1 MRLKDKVAVVT
12 GGGTGIGKGIALG
25 YAAEGAH
32 LVLAQRRVELAEAVA
47 AQIREMGR
55 EALALKVDISNSK
68 DLDTLVSR
76 TMETFGR
83 VDILVNNAAIYPFC
97 SFLDFPEEQIA
108 QVIDINLKGTILCTQ
123 KFAREMVK
131 RRYGRIIN
139 ISSTHSIRGMGSVV
153 PYSATKGGINAF
165 TRCVAF
171 ELGQYGITV
180 NAILSGF
187 VPHEEVR
194 KNIIEMAGQ
203 EGLNSI
209 IKAQAMQTPMGR
221 VGEVDDLIGLAIYLA
236 SDESRFMTAECII
249 LDGGCANSELMFL
262 PKDIQP

>member
-1 MRLKDKVAVVT
+1 MRLKDRVAVIT
-12 GGGTGIGKGIALG
+12 GGGTGIGKALALG
-25 YAAEGAH
+25 FAAEGAN
-32 LVLAQRRVELAEAVA
+32 LVIAQRRVELAEAVA
-47 AQIREMGR
+47 AEIRKMGR
-55 EALALKVDISNSK
+55 KAMALKADISVNR
-68 DLDTLVSR
+68 DLDVLVKQ
-76 TMETFGR
+76 TIETFDK

-97 SFLDFPEEQIA
+97 SFLEFPEEEIQK
-108 QVIDINLKGTILCTQ
+108 VIDINLKGTIICSQ
-123 KFAREMVK
+123 KFAREMAK
-131 RRYGRIIN
+131 RRYGKIIN

-165 TRCVAF
+165 TRCAAF

-194 KNIIEMAGQ
+194 KNIIQMAGE

-209 IKAQAMQTPMGR
+209 IKAQSMQTPMGR
-221 VGEVDDLIGLAIYLA
+221 VGEVDDLVGLAIYLA

-262 PKDIQP
+262 PQDL